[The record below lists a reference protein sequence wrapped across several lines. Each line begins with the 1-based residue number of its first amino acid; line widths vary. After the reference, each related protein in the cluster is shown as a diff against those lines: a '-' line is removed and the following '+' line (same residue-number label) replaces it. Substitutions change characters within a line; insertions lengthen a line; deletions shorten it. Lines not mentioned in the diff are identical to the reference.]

1 MVVTSARLENPT
13 KVGRSIAWFTRV
25 AAAVAVATQT
35 VLLGLG
41 MTWAVQNDRAISD
54 VAGRQGG
61 IFAASVL
68 LAAVV
73 FWLTGQHHYANTDNR
88 IGA

>member
-1 MVVTSARLENPT
+1 MVVTSARRENPT
-13 KVGRSIAWFTRV
+13 NIGRSIAGVTRV
-25 AAAVAVATQT
+25 AAALAVVTQT

-41 MTWAVQNDRAISD
+41 LTWAVQEHQAIRD

-68 LAAVV
+68 LATVV
-73 FWLTGQHHYANTDNR
+73 FWLTSQRDSADTDNR

>member
-1 MVVTSARLENPT
+1 MVVISARRENPT
-13 KVGRSIAWFTRV
+13 KMGRSIAWITR
-25 AAAVAVATQT
+25 AAAVLAVGTQT

-41 MTWAVQNDRAISD
+41 LTWATREQQAITD

-73 FWLTGQHHYANTDNR
+73 FWLTGQRDSANTDNR

>member
-1 MVVTSARLENPT
+1 MVVTSARGEKPT
-13 KVGRSIAWFTRV
+13 KVGRSIAGITRV
-25 AAAVAVATQT
+25 AAALAVVTQT

-41 MTWAVQNDRAISD
+41 LTWAVREHQAISD

-73 FWLTGQHHYANTDNR
+73 FWLTGQRDSANTDNR

>member
-1 MVVTSARLENPT
+1 MVVTSARRETPT
-13 KVGRSIAWFTRV
+13 TVGRSIASITR
-25 AAAVAVATQT
+25 AAAALAVVTQT

-41 MTWAVQNDRAISD
+41 LTWAMREHQTIRD

-73 FWLTGQHHYANTDNR
+73 FRLTGQRDSANTDNR

>member
-1 MVVTSARLENPT
+1 MVTSARVENPT
-13 KVGRSIAWFTRV
+13 KVGRGIASITR
-25 AAAVAVATQT
+25 AAAALAVATQT
-35 VLLGLG
+35 VLLAIGL
-41 MTWAVQNDRAISD
+41 TWALQNHRPIGD
-54 VAGRQGG
+54 VATSQGG

-73 FWLTGQHHYANTDNR
+73 FWLTGQHHATSETR

>member
-1 MVVTSARLENPT
+1 MVVTSARRENPT
-13 KVGRSIAWFTRV
+13 KVGRSIAGVTRV
-25 AAAVAVATQT
+25 AAALAVVTQT

-41 MTWAVQNDRAISD
+41 LIWAVQEHQAIRD

-68 LAAVV
+68 LATVV
-73 FWLTGQHHYANTDNR
+73 FWLTGQRDSANTDNR

>member
-1 MVVTSARLENPT
+1 MVVTSARDESPT
-13 KVGRSIAWFTRV
+13 KVGRSIAWITR
-25 AAAVAVATQT
+25 AAAALAVVTQT

-41 MTWAVQNDRAISD
+41 LTWAVREHQASPE

-68 LAAVV
+68 LATVG
-73 FWLTGQHHYANTDNR
+73 FWWTGQSDSADTDNR

>member
-1 MVVTSARLENPT
+1 MVVTSARDESPT
-13 KVGRSIAWFTRV
+13 IGRSIAWVTRV
-25 AAAVAVATQT
+25 AAALAVVTQT
-35 VLLGLG
+35 VLFGLGL
-41 MTWAVQNDRAISD
+41 TWAVQEHQAVRD

-68 LAAVV
+68 LATVV
-73 FWLTGQHHYANTDNR
+73 FWLTGQRDSVHTDHR